1 MNSKELNSNATNKTN
16 QRTILYSKK
25 KNNTKSQ
32 VVVWEKFEN
41 EIE

>member
-1 MNSKELNSNATNKTN
+1 MQPTKLISEYILN
-16 QRTILYSKK
+16 SKK

>member
-1 MNSKELNSNATNKTN
+1 MQPTKLISEYILN
-16 QRTILYSKK
+16 SKK
-25 KNNTKSQ
+25 KINNTKSQ